1 MNFEV
6 RKLAKSIPKVL
17 DKCVYPSPSCVTSQP
32 TSFVVKFTKTSS
44 ASVTKRLPSN
54 KECRQIVRGEV
65 IKVSEACFI
74 LLSCFQS
81 LHIPSQIY
89 DLQSADCC
97 RFLSPFQPYHH
108 PTAALLVYL
117 GSCVS
122 RCNLLL

>member
-44 ASVTKRLPSN
+44 VTKILPSN
-54 KECRQIVRGEV
+54 KGCRQIVRGDEV

-81 LHIPSQIY
+81 LHIPS
-89 DLQSADCC
+89 
-97 RFLSPFQPYHH
+97 
-108 PTAALLVYL
+108 
-117 GSCVS
+117 
-122 RCNLLL
+122 